1 MDHYGYEVAEAIGH
15 TFLEQP
21 KYTIRIQPLKIS
33 HIQAMEYLEKEGYEV
48 RKSKFSSQGI
58 VVEKGNILQSELWKN
73 GKIIIQD
80 ESSMLVAE
88 QLKLEHGMK
97 VLDTCSAPG
106 GKTTHIAETMKNV
119 GEIHA
124 YDIHEKKLKRFE
136 KMPKS

>member
-1 MDHYGYEVAEAIGH
+1 
-15 TFLEQP
+15 
-21 KYTIRIQPLKIS
+21 
-33 HIQAMEYLEKEGYEV
+33 MEYLEKEGYEV

-88 QLKLEHGMK
+88 QLKLEPGMK
-97 VLDTCSAPG
+97 VLDTFSAPG
-106 GKTTHIAETMKNV
+106 GKATHIAETMKNV